1 MKSYYSKLVG
11 KLKNKILPAK
21 DSVLGIDIGAGYL
34 KLVEVS
40 LVEDEPTIKA
50 VAINSLDKNIFD
62 EDGIANLELLSHIL
76 KKAIEVNGISS
87 KHAVL
92 SLGGRALF
100 AREILFP
107 KMTSSELQEAIKWE
121 TEKYVPYEPDKYFYD
136 FHIIGDA
143 ENGKEIRVMLV
154 AAPKA
159 NVENLISLVKSVGLK
174 PFIIDGET
182 FALSRTIDAEDY
194 ICVDIGKLNT
204 QVIIYQ
210 GGVPITNRNIPLFG
224 DSFTRAIADVLELDF
239 VEAESLKQRQKN
251 LVTVVGQTEENTN
264 VQEKLNEM
272 VDELGREILRTIEYF
287 QIQKREAVFEK
298 IIISGGGARLDG
310 LVKRLSTE
318 IRIPVEIHQ
327 PLQNLN
333 CEKSFDKQYLQSVA
347 PQLAIAVGLAI
358 RGGEE

>member
-1 MKSYYSKLVG
+1 MKNYYSKLVG
-11 KLKNKILPAK
+11 KIKNRILPSK
-21 DSVLGIDIGAGYL
+21 ESVLGIDVGAGYL
-34 KLVEVS
+34 KVVELS
-40 LVEDEPTIKA
+40 LVEENTIKA
-50 VAINSLDKNIFD
+50 VAINSLDKSIFD
-62 EDGIANLELLSHIL
+62 EEGIADINLLSQIL
-76 KKAIEVNGISS
+76 RRTIEVNGISA

-107 KMTSSELQEAIKWE
+107 KMTETELTEAIKWE
-121 TEKYVPYEPDKYFYD
+121 IEKYVPYEPEKYFYD
-136 FHIIGDA
+136 YNVIGEA

-154 AAPKA
+154 AAPKG
-159 NVENLISLVKSVGLK
+159 NVENLVSLVKSAGLK

-182 FALSRTIDAEDY
+182 FALSRTIGVEDY
-194 ICVDIGKLNT
+194 ICVDIGKVNT

-210 GGVPITNRNIPLFG
+210 DGVPITNRNIPLFG
-224 DSFTRAIADVLELDF
+224 DSFTKAIAQVLDLDY
-239 VEAESLKQRQKN
+239 VEAESFKQRQKN
-251 LVTVVGQTEENTN
+251 LVTVLGQVEAVTP

-310 LVKRLSTE
+310 LVNRLATE
-318 IRIPVEIHQ
+318 IRIPVEMHQ
-327 PLQNLN
+327 PLQNLQWI
-333 CEKSFDKQYLQSVA
+333 KSFDKQYLQSVA
-347 PQLAIAVGLAI
+347 PQLAIAVGLAL